1 MFTQEMNIG
10 RVIRVGRRWA
20 DVLVDGKLRRITIR
34 PDLLIRAG
42 SYLQI
47 SGDQVIGL
55 LPSNPHHSTDRVQ

>member
-1 MFTQEMNIG
+1 MFTTQETNIG

-20 DVLVDGKLRRITIR
+20 DVLVDGKLRT
-34 PDLLIRAG
+34 DLLIRAG

-47 SGDQVIGL
+47 SDDQAVGL